1 MCLQIDAHRRLE
13 LGSVGNQADPLPF
26 AVRPRKAVRPI
37 AIERRYEKLV
47 TTNLRSFFEDSF
59 RTGIRCERLALFDTE
74 RRKQP
79 YIGGRRK
86 QPYIGVN
93 FSTRG
98 SSSMIRFNTSQN
110 WMLSSHLREVL
121 SIAFSVV
128 STIAIGF
135 GLLAVLRG

>member
-79 YIGGRRK
+79 YIG
-86 QPYIGVN
+86 VN